1 MATDEP
7 LEVAVGRL
15 LTARRL
21 TLSVAESCTG
31 GLIMHRLTNVAGSS
45 AYLMGGMVVYS
56 YEAKVKFAG
65 VQQRTLDQFGAV
77 SAEAACEMARGVR
90 AAFQTDLALAV
101 TGIAGPGGGTPSK
114 PVGLVYI
121 ALDTA
126 GGTQIEC
133 HIWQSDREGNKAHSA
148 EAALALLYHHLAEA
162 QAT

>member
-1 MATDEP
+1 MATDES

-15 LTARRL
+15 LAARRL

-65 VQQRTLDQFGAV
+65 VQQITLDQFGAV
-77 SAEAACEMARGVR
+77 SAETASEMARGVR
-90 AAFQTDLALAV
+90 AAFETDFALAV

-121 ALDTA
+121 ALDSA
-126 GGTQIEC
+126 HGIQVER
-133 HIWQSDREGNKAHSA
+133 HVWQSDREGNKAHSA
-148 EAALALLYHHLAEA
+148 EAALALLYRCLTEA
-162 QAT
+162 